1 MLAVRYRT
9 ADHRTASDVSYKMRY
24 RGAFSLGY
32 LLRDDK
38 LSGFDFDREV
48 NLGGTLAVE
57 FLPTG
62 RWHSLQ
68 QWNNASVGLALTV
81 LDMGQQK
88 YVGQAIAPH
97 AYLNIPLVHHP
108 KAVFGLRPGI
118 GLGFVTRTYA
128 NTVPDELRWKSYRI
142 MTENGYVQVANAS
155 IGSIVNAFLTGGF
168 YFDFPIKNGWDV
180 TLSVAWQHLSNGSVM
195 TPNGGLN
202 MFNAELG
209 MAYTPSRKTM
219 GFHYYEP
226 DTDVPSRLHDGVK
239 KKWGI
244 EMYAGGGVRNVY
256 YCDRDWFGVASA
268 GLSVYWQPVS
278 IFRVGIGGDMYYDG
292 AYAALCD
299 EFASEGAKHVTYYGK
314 TYLRESKT
322 ANCFRV
328 GVSLQPEF
336 VVGNFTFGY
345 HVGVYLYDP
354 VKNLEPYS
362 AVVANNGKPLN
373 RGIFYAYDPTKV
385 SNYQDG
391 WCYQKLMLRY
401 YCGKNFF
408 VHLGLK
414 LHVIKAEFI
423 DAGIGVRI

>member
-1 MLAVRYRT
+1 
-9 ADHRTASDVSYKMRY
+9 
-24 RGAFSLGY
+24 
-32 LLRDDK
+32 
-38 LSGFDFDREV
+38 
-48 NLGGTLAVE
+48 
-57 FLPTG
+57 
-62 RWHSLQ
+62 
-68 QWNNASVGLALTV
+68 
-81 LDMGQQK
+81 
-88 YVGQAIAPH
+88 
-97 AYLNIPLVHHP
+97 
-108 KAVFGLRPGI
+108 
-118 GLGFVTRTYA
+118 
-128 NTVPDELRWKSYRI
+128 
-142 MTENGYVQVANAS
+142 
-155 IGSIVNAFLTGGF
+155 
-168 YFDFPIKNGWDV
+168 
-180 TLSVAWQHLSNGSVM
+180 
-195 TPNGGLN
+195 
-202 MFNAELG
+202 
-209 MAYTPSRKTM
+209 
-219 GFHYYEP
+219 
-226 DTDVPSRLHDGVK
+226 
-239 KKWGI
+239 
-244 EMYAGGGVRNVY
+244 
-256 YCDRDWFGVASA
+256 
-268 GLSVYWQPVS
+268 
-278 IFRVGIGGDMYYDG
+278 MYYDG